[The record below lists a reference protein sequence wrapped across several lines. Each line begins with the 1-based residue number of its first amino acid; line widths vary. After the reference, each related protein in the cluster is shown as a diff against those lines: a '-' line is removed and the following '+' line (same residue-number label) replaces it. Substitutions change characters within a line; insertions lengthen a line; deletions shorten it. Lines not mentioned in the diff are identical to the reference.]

1 MSIDIGRFGIWKRA
15 AEVTPDLARAVE
27 EVGYGALWV
36 GGSPPGDLAV
46 VESVIDAT
54 TSIGVA
60 TGIVNMWR
68 EDSGTVAGSYHRIQ
82 GIHPN
87 RFLLGVGIGH
97 PEATSEY
104 RKPYETMVGYLE
116 QLDSAG
122 VPSEHLI
129 LAALGPKALRLAAER
144 TAGSHPYF
152 TTPKHTTRAREIV
165 GSGVLIA
172 PEQTVVVDDDL
183 DRARDTARRFAA
195 RYLGLVNYR
204 NSLLREGWSEIEL
217 DDGGS
222 DRLLGEVVLTGSLD
236 EIAAG
241 VNAHIEAGAD
251 HVCIQDLGPDPDS
264 AYRDLAQLLL

>member
-15 AEVTPDLARAVE
+15 AEVTPDLARTVE
-27 EVGYGALWV
+27 ELGYGALWV

-46 VESVIDAT
+46 VEAVIDAT
-54 TSIGVA
+54 SSIGVA

-68 EDSGTVAGSYHRIQ
+68 EDAGTVAGSYHRIQ
-82 GIHPN
+82 GNHPN

-97 PEATSEY
+97 PESTSEY
-104 RKPYETMVGYLE
+104 RRPYETMVGYME

-122 VPSEHLI
+122 VPSEHMI

-152 TTPKHTTRAREIV
+152 TTPKHTRMARDIA
-165 GSGVLIA
+165 GPNVLLA
-172 PEQTVVVDDDL
+172 PEQTVVVDDDR
-183 DRARDTARRFAA
+183 DRARETARSFAA

-204 NSLLREGWSEIEL
+204 NSLLREGWSESEL

-222 DRLLGEVVLTGSLD
+222 DKLLDEVVLVGSLD

-241 VNAHIEAGAD
+241 ISAHIEAGAD
-251 HVCIQDLGPDPDS
+251 HVCIQDLGPDPE
-264 AYRDLAQLLL
+264 AGYRDLAPLIH